1 MTGPKLWSS
10 AEMPDQTGRTVV
22 VTGCTSGVGKYAA
35 LELARHGARVVLAAR
50 NQAKLDATAQA
61 ISAAVPSATLEP
73 LLVDVADFSSIRR
86 AGAAAASLGPIHVL
100 VNNAGIMAV
109 PLARTAEGLESQFA
123 TNHFGPFLL
132 TGLLLPQL
140 LASGEARVVTHSS
153 SAHRRARS
161 APLEDPRHIDP
172 SRYRRWDVYAQTKL
186 ANLLFTFELDRRAR
200 EAGLPLTALA
210 AHPGLT
216 STNLMPTVGVPGAT
230 AILDAAFRAAGQPAS
245 IGAEPLLMAAT
256 ADLPGST
263 YCGPSGFGQFRGLPC
278 VVGTS
283 KLATDPVAQRLLWE
297 LSERVV
303 GLDYP

>member
-1 MTGPKLWSS
+1 MIGTPVWSS

-50 NQAKLDATAQA
+50 NEAKLDATAAA
-61 ISAAVPSATLEP
+61 IAAAIPHATLER
-73 LLVDVADFSSIRR
+73 LVVDLADFASIRR
-86 AGAAAASLGPIHVL
+86 AGTAAASLGPIHVL

-109 PLARTAEGLESQFA
+109 PFARTVDGLESQLA

-140 LASGEARVVTHSS
+140 VASGGARVVTHSS

-161 APLEDPRHIDP
+161 APLGDPRHVDP
-172 SRYRRWDVYAQTKL
+172 AAYRRWDVYAQTKL

-200 EAGLPLTALA
+200 EAALPLIALA

-216 STNLMPTVGVPGAT
+216 STNLMPSVGVPGAT

-245 IGAEPLLMAAT
+245 VGAEPLLMAAT

-263 YCGPSGFGQFRGLPC
+263 YCGPSGFGQIRGLPR
-278 VVGTS
+278 VVATS
-283 KLATDPVAQRLLWE
+283 ALATDPLAQRRLWE
-297 LSERVV
+297 LSEAVSDLR
-303 GLDYP
+303 YP